1 MGFKIFD
8 SQTRNLYGGGQP
20 LGTSVLPEVLSLDSL
35 VHYFE
40 SIIKKIYLEVRGAQI
55 ENIQNRMVSQN
66 RVNETTNFNLG
77 CAVLHHSLY

>member
-1 MGFKIFD
+1 MGLKIFD
-8 SQTRNLYGGGQP
+8 SQTRDLYGGGQP
-20 LGTSVLPEVLSLDSL
+20 LGTCVLPEVLSLDSL

-40 SIIKKIYLEVRGAQI
+40 SIINLLGVRGAQI